1 MSGYDT
7 CSPRCPGHLWLL
19 LRPNSPVVV
28 ETLGTGETGLMY
40 HYFIWDDPPPA
51 RCVYF
56 QPLIPLDPQTQLQGW
71 SDSTTNRALAEA
83 TRVQTLVPL
92 STETSWALLSTA
104 RSGFPSMIAKNRV
117 QSRYLSAKKSPLL
130 PDEGAEGCLPA
141 YFPTHR
147 PPTLCPV
154 KPLFPSPA
162 GIKPTNLIFWRKPE
176 GERLRN
182 TDKHSLYWATHE
194 FPLVREVDW
203 QCVKYHRNL
212 TDWE

>member
-1 MSGYDT
+1 MAHPNCATSLLGAQCISGPQRFLGFQGTLKYVHMSGYDT

-83 TRVQTLVPL
+83 TRVQTLVPQ
-92 STETSWALLSTA
+92 STETS
-104 RSGFPSMIAKNRV
+104 
-117 QSRYLSAKKSPLL
+117 
-130 PDEGAEGCLPA
+130 
-141 YFPTHR
+141 
-147 PPTLCPV
+147 
-154 KPLFPSPA
+154 
-162 GIKPTNLIFWRKPE
+162 
-176 GERLRN
+176 
-182 TDKHSLYWATHE
+182 
-194 FPLVREVDW
+194 
-203 QCVKYHRNL
+203 
-212 TDWE
+212 